1 MFGIPLGDLAFVVIG
16 LLAGGVAT
24 GLLAGLFGV
33 GGGAIIVPVIYAVF
47 GLMNVPEHLRMPLA
61 VGTSLAVII
70 PTSIQSFRAHKA
82 KGAVDMEI
90 LKLWAVPVVIGVLL
104 GSAVARYAPA
114 ALFKI
119 VFVAVASMTAAKL
132 FFGSE
137 KWKLGDTLPTG
148 LPMRIYGGVIG
159 VLSSLMGIGGGQLAN
174 VFMTVYGTPIHR
186 AIATSAGLGV
196 LISIPGAIGF
206 MIAGWP
212 QMPDL
217 PPLSIGFVSL
227 IGLLLIAPTST
238 FFAPYGARL
247 AHRLPKRTLET
258 SFGIFLVLVSLRFLW
273 SIFTS

>member
-1 MFGIPLGDLAFVVIG
+1 MFGIPLSDLAFVIAG

-24 GLLAGLFGV
+24 GILAGLFGV
-33 GGGAIIVPVIYAVF
+33 GGGAIIVPIIYAVF

-70 PTSIQSFRAHKA
+70 PTSIQSFRTHKG

-90 LKLWAVPVVIGVLL
+90 LKLWALPVVLGVLI
-104 GSAVARYAPA
+104 GSGIARYAPA
-114 ALFKI
+114 GLFKI

-148 LPMRIYGGVIG
+148 LPMRLYGGLIG

-186 AIATSAGLGV
+186 AIATSSGLGV

-206 MIAGWP
+206 MVAGWP
-212 QMPDL
+212 QMPNL

-227 IGLLLIAPTST
+227 IGVLLIAPTST
-238 FFAPYGARL
+238 LFAPYGARL
-247 AHRLPKRTLET
+247 AHRLPKRQLEIG
-258 SFGIFLVLVSLRFLW
+258 FGIFLVLVSLRFLW
-273 SIFTS
+273 SIVS

>member
-1 MFGIPLGDLAFVVIG
+1 MFGIPLNELGFVVVG

-33 GGGAIIVPVIYAVF
+33 GGGAIIVPVIYGVF
-47 GLMNVPEHLRMPLA
+47 GLMNVPEELRMPLS

-70 PTSIQSFRAHKA
+70 PTSIQSFRTHHA
-82 KGAVDMEI
+82 KGAVDMDL
-90 LKLWAVPVVIGVLL
+90 LKLWALPVILGVII
-104 GSAVARYAPA
+104 GSVIAGYAPPS
-114 ALFKI
+114 LFKI
-119 VFVAVASMTAAKL
+119 VFIGVATLTAAKL

-137 KWKLGDTLPTG
+137 KWKLGDTLPSGT
-148 LPMRIYGGVIG
+148 PMRFYGGLIG
-159 VLSSLMGIGGGQLAN
+159 ILSSLMGIGGGQLAN

-186 AIATSAGLGV
+186 AIATSSGLGV

-212 QMPDL
+212 KMAVL

-227 IGLLLIAPTST
+227 IGVALIAPTST

-247 AHRLPKRTLET
+247 AHRLPKRQLEIG
-258 SFGIFLVLVSLRFLW
+258 FGIFLVLVCLRFLW
-273 SIFTS
+273 SVVG

>member
-47 GLMNVPEHLRMPLA
+47 GLMNVPESLRMPLA

-70 PTSIQSFRAHKA
+70 PTSIQSFRTHHG
-82 KGAVDMEI
+82 KGAVDMDL
-90 LKLWAVPVVIGVLL
+90 LKLWAVPVVLGVVL
-104 GSAVARYAPA
+104 GSFIARYAPA
-114 ALFKI
+114 SLFKL
-119 VFVAVASMTAAKL
+119 VFIGVASLTAAKL

-148 LPMRIYGGVIG
+148 LPMKLYGGLIG

-186 AIATSAGLGV
+186 AIATSSGLGV

-212 QMPDL
+212 FMDRL

-247 AHRLPKRTLET
+247 AHRLPKRQLELG
-258 SFGIFLVLVSLRFLW
+258 FGIFLVLVCLRFLW
-273 SIFTS
+273 SIVA

>member
-1 MFGIPLGDLAFVVIG
+1 MFGIPIGDLAFVVIG
-16 LLAGGVAT
+16 LIVGGVAT

-47 GLMNVPEHLRMPLA
+47 GLMNVPEELRMPLA

-70 PTSIQSFRAHKA
+70 PTSIQSFRTHHG
-82 KGAVDMEI
+82 KGAVDMEL
-90 LKLWAVPVVIGVLL
+90 LKLWAVPVVLGVLI
-104 GSAVARYAPA
+104 GSVIARYAPA
-114 ALFKI
+114 ALFKL
-119 VFVAVASMTAAKL
+119 VFVGVASLTAAKL

-148 LPMRIYGGVIG
+148 VPMKLYGGLIG

-174 VFMTVYGTPIHR
+174 VFMTVYGAPIHR
-186 AIATSAGLGV
+186 AIATSSGLGV

-206 MIAGWP
+206 MVAGWP
-212 QMPDL
+212 FMDRL

-247 AHRLPKRTLET
+247 AHRLPKRQLELG
-258 SFGIFLVLVSLRFLW
+258 FGVFLVLVCLRFLW
-273 SIFTS
+273 SIVG

>member
-16 LLAGGVAT
+16 LLVGGVAT

-47 GLMNVPEHLRMPLA
+47 GLMNVPEELRMPLA

-70 PTSIQSFRAHKA
+70 PTSIQSFRTHHG
-82 KGAVDMEI
+82 KGAVDMEL
-90 LKLWAVPVVIGVLL
+90 LKLWAVPVVLGVLI
-104 GSAVARYAPA
+104 GSVIARYAPA
-114 ALFKI
+114 ALFKL
-119 VFVAVASMTAAKL
+119 VFVGVASLTAAKL

-148 LPMRIYGGVIG
+148 VPMKLYGGLIG

-174 VFMTVYGTPIHR
+174 VFMTVYGAPIHR
-186 AIATSAGLGV
+186 AIATSSGLGV

-206 MIAGWP
+206 MVAGWP
-212 QMPDL
+212 FMDRL

-247 AHRLPKRTLET
+247 AHRLPKRQLELG
-258 SFGIFLVLVSLRFLW
+258 FGVFLVLVCLRFLW
-273 SIFTS
+273 SIVG

>member
-1 MFGIPLGDLAFVVIG
+1 MFGIPLQDLAFVVIG

-47 GLMNVPEHLRMPLA
+47 GLMNVPEELRMPLA

-70 PTSIQSFRAHKA
+70 PTSIQSFRTHKA
-82 KGAVDMEI
+82 KGAVDME
-90 LKLWAVPVVIGVLL
+90 LLRLWAVPVVLGVVIGSV
-104 GSAVARYAPA
+104 VARYAPA

-119 VFVAVASMTAAKL
+119 VFVGVASLTAAKL
-132 FFGSE
+132 FFGGDR
-137 KWKLGDTLPTG
+137 WKLGDTLPTG
-148 LPMRIYGGVIG
+148 LPMRAYGGMIG
-159 VLSSLMGIGGGQLAN
+159 LLSSLMGIGGGQLAN

-186 AIATSAGLGV
+186 AIATSSGLGV
-196 LISIPGAIGF
+196 LISIPGALGF
-206 MIAGWP
+206 MVAGWP

-247 AHRLPKRTLET
+247 AHRLPKRTLELC
-258 SFGIFLVLVSLRFLW
+258 FGVFLVLVSLRFLW
-273 SIFTS
+273 SIIG

>member
-1 MFGIPLGDLAFVVIG
+1 MFGIPIGDLAFVVTG

-24 GLLAGLFGV
+24 GILAGLFGV

-47 GLMNVPEHLRMPLA
+47 GLMNVPEELRMPLS

-70 PTSIQSFRAHKA
+70 PTSIQSFRTHYA
-82 KGAVDMEI
+82 KGAVDMEL
-90 LKLWAVPVVIGVLL
+90 LKLWAVPVVLGVVL
-104 GSAVARYAPA
+104 GSFIARYAPA
-114 ALFKI
+114 ALFKL
-119 VFVAVASMTAAKL
+119 VFIGVASMTAAKL

-137 KWKLGDTLPTG
+137 KWKLGDRMPTG
-148 LPMRIYGGVIG
+148 APMRLYGGIIG

-174 VFMTVYGTPIHR
+174 VFMTVYGAPIHR
-186 AIATSAGLGV
+186 AIATSSGLGV

-206 MIAGWP
+206 MAAGWP
-212 QMPDL
+212 QMQNL

-247 AHRLPKRTLET
+247 AHRLPKRKLELA
-258 SFGIFLVLVSLRFLW
+258 FGVFLVLVCLRFLW
-273 SIFTS
+273 SIVT

>member
-1 MFGIPLGDLAFVVIG
+1 MFGIPLNELAFVVVG
-16 LLAGGVAT
+16 LIAGGVAT

-33 GGGAIIVPVIYAVF
+33 GGGAIIVPVIYGVF
-47 GLMNVPEHLRMPLA
+47 GLMHVPEELRMPLS

-70 PTSIQSFRAHKA
+70 PTSIQSFRTHYA
-82 KGAVDMEI
+82 KGAVDMAV
-90 LKLWAVPVVIGVLL
+90 LKLWAVPVVLGVLI
-104 GSAVARYAPA
+104 GSGIARYAPPG
-114 ALFKI
+114 LFKI

-148 LPMRIYGGVIG
+148 LPMRLYGGIIG

-174 VFMTVYGTPIHR
+174 VFMTVYGAPIHR
-186 AIATSAGLGV
+186 AIATSSGLGV

-206 MIAGWP
+206 MVAGWP
-212 QMPDL
+212 RMAEL

-227 IGLLLIAPTST
+227 IGVLLIAPTST

-247 AHRLPKRTLET
+247 AHRLPKRQLEIA
-258 SFGIFLVLVSLRFLW
+258 FGIFLVLVCLQFLRTLV
-273 SIFTS
+273 S

>member
-1 MFGIPLGDLAFVVIG
+1 MFGIPPADLAFVVVG
-16 LLAGGVAT
+16 LLLGGVAT

-47 GLMNVPEHLRMPLA
+47 GLMNVPEELRMPLA

-70 PTSIQSFRAHKA
+70 PTSIQSFRTHHG
-82 KGAVDMEI
+82 KGAVDMEV
-90 LKLWAVPVVIGVLL
+90 LKLWAVPVVLGVLA
-104 GSAVARYAPA
+104 GSFIARFAPA

-119 VFVAVASMTAAKL
+119 VFVGVATLTAAKL
-132 FFGSE
+132 FFG
-137 KWKLGDTLPTG
+137 GDRWRIGGSLPTG
-148 LPMRIYGGVIG
+148 PAMRVYGGVIG
-159 VLSSLMGIGGGQLAN
+159 LLSSLMGIGGGQLAN

-186 AIATSAGLGV
+186 AIATSSGLGV

-212 QMPDL
+212 FMNAL

-247 AHRLPKRTLET
+247 AHRLPKRTLEL
-258 SFGIFLVLVSLRFLW
+258 SFGVFLVLVSLRFLW
-273 SIFTS
+273 SIIV